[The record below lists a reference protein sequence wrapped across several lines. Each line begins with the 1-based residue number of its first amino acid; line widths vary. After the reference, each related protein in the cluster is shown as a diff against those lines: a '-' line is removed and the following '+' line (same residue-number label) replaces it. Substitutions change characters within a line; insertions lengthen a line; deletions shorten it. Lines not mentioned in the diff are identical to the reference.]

1 MDFRQLF
8 KLRLVVAALG
18 ESQRLDWWNSGV
30 LTGTGEFLFQ
40 QGFPRSSPFAQTRA
54 GFRVVQLACD
64 EALAI
69 QPTPGGP
76 ITCHLF
82 RLTPQLEDAFENERN
97 RWLDEPQEWAACFQ
111 AAWALSAEQWP
122 QALVDLADL
131 DPAALDWA
139 RNQTPQTAKAL
150 RLDAP
155 FEINQGHIER
165 LAAGFVCDPMPSL
178 TPAALVQYLRSAV
191 GQTLLDK
198 AGQGTAVAFV
208 PMGEVESLLVVIPHA
223 SELQRAEALEQ
234 ESVALSREVEE
245 LSRKL
250 QRLSRQGW
258 MEDIPPALLAG
269 DQGEAA

>member
-1 MDFRQLF
+1 MRPTHNPVAATAAKQTPCAAGFRQSIASCAIEASSWGLDSSTPRQPLDFRQLF
-8 KLRLVVAALG
+8 KLRLAVAALG
-18 ESQRLDWWNSGV
+18 ETQRLGWWNSGV

-54 GFRVVQLACD
+54 GFRVAQLACD

-82 RLTPQLEDAFENERN
+82 RLTPQLEDAFANERN
-97 RWLDEPQEWAACFQ
+97 RWLDEPQEWAECFQ

-150 RLDAP
+150 RLDDP

-165 LAAGFVCDPMPSL
+165 LAAGFVC
-178 TPAALVQYLRSAV
+178 
-191 GQTLLDK
+191 GQP
-198 AGQGTAVAFV
+198 GQ
-208 PMGEVESLLVVIPHA
+208 LVVPY
-223 SELQRAEALEQ
+223 LQVP
-234 ESVALSREVEE
+234 S
-245 LSRKL
+245 
-250 QRLSRQGW
+250 
-258 MEDIPPALLAG
+258 
-269 DQGEAA
+269 